1 MRVLQVQAF
10 HHLSISARSVVLVSS
25 YSAVQHQTDQLLLP
39 NADLATKKKNEVT
52 LGRAHLE
59 QLLHFNL
66 TLSTLCFAQTLTHF
80 GSVIVIL
87 SPIRATEENAKLKAR
102 LEQGK
107 EETENLVCKLNN
119 NVFTFKFLHICSIC
133 FVFLCFQPVY
143 FSIDFLQKEKIEVH
157 QSRFV

>member
-39 NADLATKKKNEVT
+39 NADLATKKKNEVS

-119 NVFTFKFLHICSIC
+119 NVFTFKFLHILFNMFRLS
-133 FVFLCFQPVY
+133 L
-143 FSIDFLQKEKIEVH
+143 FSTCLFFH
-157 QSRFV
+157 

>member
-39 NADLATKKKNEVT
+39 NADLTTKKKKKNEVT

-119 NVFTFKFLHICSIC
+119 NVFTLKFLYI
-133 FVFLCFQPVY
+133 LCNMFRLSL
-143 FSIDFLQKEKIEVH
+143 FSTCLFFH
-157 QSRFV
+157 

>member
-87 SPIRATEENAKLKAR
+87 SPIRATEENTKLKAR

-119 NVFTFKFLHICSIC
+119 NVFTLKFLHI
-133 FVFLCFQPVY
+133 LCNMFRLSL
-143 FSIDFLQKEKIEVH
+143 FSTCLFFH
-157 QSRFV
+157 

>member
-25 YSAVQHQTDQLLLP
+25 YSTIQHQTDQLLLP
-39 NADLATKKKNEVT
+39 NADLATKKNEVT

-87 SPIRATEENAKLKAR
+87 SPIRATEETTKLKAR

>member
-1 MRVLQVQAF
+1 M
-10 HHLSISARSVVLVSS
+10 
-25 YSAVQHQTDQLLLP
+25 
-39 NADLATKKKNEVT
+39 T

-59 QLLHFNL
+59 FFLHFNL

-87 SPIRATEENAKLKAR
+87 SPIRATEENSKLKAR

-119 NVFTFKFLHICSIC
+119 NVFTLKFLHILCNMFRLSLFSTCLFFHWFSAERENWSTPEQVCLNCSL
-133 FVFLCFQPVY
+133 FVGFLVREGWVTRNWRSLCVTCQHYNCKLF
-143 FSIDFLQKEKIEVH
+143 FSVW
-157 QSRFV
+157 

>member
-39 NADLATKKKNEVT
+39 NADLATKKKKNEVT
-52 LGRAHLE
+52 LGRANFE

-87 SPIRATEENAKLKAR
+87 SPIRATEENTKLKAR

-119 NVFTFKFLHICSIC
+119 NVFTLKFLHI
-133 FVFLCFQPVY
+133 LCNMFRLSL
-143 FSIDFLQKEKIEVH
+143 FSTCLFFH
-157 QSRFV
+157 

>member
-39 NADLATKKKNEVT
+39 NADLATKKKKNEVT
-52 LGRAHLE
+52 LGRANFE

-119 NVFTFKFLHICSIC
+119 TFFTLKFLPI
-133 FVFLCFQPVY
+133 LCNMFRLSL
-143 FSIDFLQKEKIEVH
+143 FSTCLFFH
-157 QSRFV
+157 

>member
-10 HHLSISARSVVLVSS
+10 HHLFISARSVVLVSS

-52 LGRAHLE
+52 LGRARLE

-87 SPIRATEENAKLKAR
+87 SPIRVTEENAKLKAR

-119 NVFTFKFLHICSIC
+119 NVSTLKFLHI
-133 FVFLCFQPVY
+133 LCNMFRLSL
-143 FSIDFLQKEKIEVH
+143 FSTCLFFH
-157 QSRFV
+157 

>member
-39 NADLATKKKNEVT
+39 NADLTTKKKNEVT

-80 GSVIVIL
+80 DSVIVIL

-119 NVFTFKFLHICSIC
+119 NVFTLKFLHI
-133 FVFLCFQPVY
+133 LCNMFRLSL
-143 FSIDFLQKEKIEVH
+143 FSTCLFFH
-157 QSRFV
+157 